1 MRLSKYDRLRR
12 KLYEHEIR
20 TEGFKQG
27 LTEAL
32 TEKMNTMVDFMRAHG
47 ISPEQID
54 AVKAEA
60 LKAAALHS

>member
-1 MRLSKYDRLRR
+1 MRQPIYERLRR

-20 TEGFKQG
+20 TEGRN
-27 LTEAL
+27 EM
-32 TEKMNTMVDFMRAHG
+32 MNTMFELMRAHG

-60 LKAAALHS
+60 LKAAAPHS